1 MTYYNTLPKQGLELK
16 KGVKKA
22 VSQEKEIRLMLA
34 DNDKPFTPRQI
45 YNSYKAFTGEIDLNS
60 VRRSLDTLKKEGFIE
75 ETGNRVYTF
84 SKAGERELKK
94 A

>member
-1 MTYYNTLPKQGLELK
+1 MTYYNTLPKNGKELK
-16 KGVKKA
+16 EAKTKTL
-22 VSQEKEIRLMLA
+22 SQEKEIRLMLA

-45 YNSYKAFTGEIDLNS
+45 YNSYKTFTGDIDLNS

-94 A
+94 V